1 MVTNE
6 ELNKALSSQNINGE
20 ARLVDLD
27 DTIKFNCKRC
37 GKCCSGR
44 TDIILNPYDVYNIAK
59 GLGITPK
66 EVIEQYC
73 SVHCGSNSCL
83 PVVTLKEDERELCPF
98 LKFFTNEGKFGCS
111 INDFKPGA
119 CIMHPIGVVRSV
131 DQTTHK
137 EETQFIEVPSCE
149 IHGTDTEVKIRDFIK
164 PYLDEREEHD
174 IGSMLTFEVTK
185 YVNTRKFIKCF
196 VERDNEMLQ
205 KNFSEEEIEKIR
217 SLDEFLVQA
226 SYKTFMGSTTVSLYN
241 FDMNKGFIE
250 QIDNVKQKIKD
261 NCIKMLATFSV
272 IGFDFSSDDF
282 TEESRILIEDE
293 VNKLEEEIHDFLKDN
308 KEGE

>member
-59 GLGITPK
+59 GLGITPE
-66 EVIEQYC
+66 EVIKQYC
-73 SVHCGSNSCL
+73 NVHCGSNSCL
-83 PVVTLKEDERELCPF
+83 PIVTLKEDKRGLCPF
-98 LKFFTNEGKFGCS
+98 LKFFANEGKFGCS
-111 INDFKPGA
+111 VNNFKPGA
-119 CIMHPIGVVRSV
+119 CIMHPIGIVRSV

-137 EETQFIEVPSCE
+137 QEKQFIEVPSCD
-149 IHGTDTEVKIRDFIK
+149 IHGIETEIKIRDFIK
-164 PYLDEREEHD
+164 PYLDKEEEHD

-185 YVNTRKFIKCF
+185 YIDTRKFIKCF
-196 VERDNEMLQ
+196 VEQDDEMLH
-205 KNFSEEEIEKIR
+205 KYFSKEKIEVIK
-217 SLDEFLVQA
+217 SLSEFLVQA
-226 SYKTFMGSTTVSLYN
+226 SYKTFIGSTLMSLYD

-250 QIDNVKQKIKD
+250 QIDDVNQNIKD
-261 NCIKMLATFSV
+261 SCIAMLATFSI
-272 IGFDFSSDDF
+272 IGFDFSSNEL
-282 TEESRILIEDE
+282 TEEDKSLIENR
-293 VNKLEEEIHDFLKDN
+293 VNKLEEGFKN
-308 KEGE
+308 FTQGGQ

>member
-6 ELNKALSSQNINGE
+6 ELNKALNSQNINGE

-59 GLGITPK
+59 GLEITPE
-66 EVIEQYC
+66 EVIKQYC
-73 SVHCGSNSCL
+73 NVHCGSNSCL
-83 PVVTLKEDERELCPF
+83 PIVTLKEDKRGLCPF
-98 LKFFTNEGKFGCS
+98 LKFFANEGKFGCS
-111 INDFKPGA
+111 VNNFKPGA
-119 CIMHPIGVVRSV
+119 CIMHPIGIVRSV
-131 DQTTHK
+131 DQITHK
-137 EETQFIEVPSCE
+137 QEKQFIEVPSCD
-149 IHGTDTEVKIRDFIK
+149 IHGIETEIKIRDFIK
-164 PYLDEREEHD
+164 PYLDKEEEHD

-185 YVNTRKFIKCF
+185 YIDTRKFIKCF
-196 VERDNEMLQ
+196 VEQDDEMLH
-205 KNFSEEEIEKIR
+205 KYFSEEKIELIK
-217 SLDEFLVQA
+217 SLSEFLVQA
-226 SYKTFMGSTTVSLYN
+226 SYKTFMGSTLMSLYD

-250 QIDNVKQKIKD
+250 QIADVKQKIKD

-272 IGFDFSSDDF
+272 IGFDLSSDDF
-282 TEESRILIEDE
+282 AEENRILIEYE
-293 VNKLEEEIHDFLKDN
+293 VNKLEEDFHDFLKDN